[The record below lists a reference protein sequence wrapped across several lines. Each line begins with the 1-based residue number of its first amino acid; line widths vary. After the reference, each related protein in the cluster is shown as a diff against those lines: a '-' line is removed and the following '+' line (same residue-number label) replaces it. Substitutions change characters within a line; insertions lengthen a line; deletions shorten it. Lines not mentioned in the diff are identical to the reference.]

1 MNRQKVLN
9 RTNMKFQI
17 RERNK
22 TSVILLRS
30 PRSKQSPHAAVRE
43 RQQKIGF
50 VAFRARGVVAAL
62 LKNGTL
68 FPPSVQD
75 GKIVPHHSCTRQ
87 PNIMRPRVRLRA
99 TRLFFCPHRVFCLQL
114 RRSHRVNHRHGRA
127 AVVHRLAHALD
138 IAIPPQQ
145 LHGIHLPEAVRGH
158 VLRQPERLCSPFHV
172 LPHRLACPVHPV
184 VPPRENPISPT
195 GLRTQ
200 LRNQPVRQIHPTTLP
215 RLLLH
220 NPELPPDLPRAQ
232 RQNVADP
239 QARV

>member
-1 MNRQKVLN
+1 MRLTQQNL
-9 RTNMKFQI
+9 
-17 RERNK
+17 
-22 TSVILLRS
+22 VILLRS

-68 FPPSVQD
+68 CPPSVQD
-75 GKIVPHHSCTRQ
+75 GKIVPHRSRTRQ
-87 PNIMRPRVRLRA
+87 PNIMRLRVRPNA
-99 TRLFFCPHRVFCLQL
+99 TRLFFYLDRVFCFQL
-114 RRSHRVNHRHGRA
+114 RRGHRINHRYSRA
-127 AVVHRLAHALD
+127 AMIHRLAHTLD

-145 LHGIHLPEAVRGH
+145 LHGIHFSEAMRGH
-158 VLRQPERLCSPFHV
+158 VLRQPERLCRPLHV
-172 LPHRLACPVHPV
+172 LPHRLPRSVLPII
-184 VPPRENPISPT
+184 PPRKNPISPT
-195 GLRTQ
+195 RFRTQ
-200 LRNQPVRQIHPTTLP
+200 FRNQPVRQIHPTPFP

>member
-1 MNRQKVLN
+1 MRLTQQNL
-9 RTNMKFQI
+9 
-17 RERNK
+17 
-22 TSVILLRS
+22 VILLRS

-75 GKIVPHHSCTRQ
+75 GKIVPHHSCIRQ
-87 PNIMRPRVRLRA
+87 PNIMRPRVRLNA

-114 RRSHRVNHRHGRA
+114 RRSHRVNHRNGRA
-127 AVVHRLAHALD
+127 AVVHRLAYTLD

-145 LHGIHLPEAVRGH
+145 LHSIHLPEAVRGH

-172 LPHRLACPVHPV
+172 LPHRLTCPVLPV
-184 VPPRENPISPT
+184 IPPRENPISPT
-195 GLRTQ
+195 GFRTQ
-200 LRNQPVRQIHPTTLP
+200 LRNQLVRQIDPAPLP

>member
-1 MNRQKVLN
+1 MRLTQQNL
-9 RTNMKFQI
+9 
-17 RERNK
+17 
-22 TSVILLRS
+22 VILLRS

-68 FPPSVQD
+68 CPPSVQD
-75 GKIVPHHSCTRQ
+75 GASIPRRSRIRQ
-87 PNIMRPRVRLRA
+87 PNFMRPRVRLNA
-99 TRLFFCPHRVFCLQL
+99 TRLFFCPDRIFRLQL
-114 RRSHRVNHRHGRA
+114 RRSHRVNHRYRRA
-127 AVVHRLAHALD
+127 AMVHRLAHALD

-145 LHGIHLPEAVRGH
+145 LHGIHLPKAVRGH
-158 VLRQPERLCSPFHV
+158 ILRQPERFRRPFHI
-172 LPHRLACPVHPV
+172 LPHRLPCPVLPV
-184 VPPRENPISPT
+184 IPPRKNPIRPT
-195 GLRTQ
+195 GFRTH
-200 LRNQPVRQIHPTTLP
+200 LRNQPVRQIHPSPFP

-239 QARV
+239 QPGM